1 MPKGKGMAPL
11 FLAFLLFHV
20 EHFNVFNNREVM
32 RLSLGAALADELV
45 SDLLPVAVTT
55 ASFLAFVLLYRWN
68 RFYVREKRGLAISC
82 CLIAMVPVLW
92 AVRDVVD
99 GDSSA
104 MLGCLA
110 MGLFAFGH
118 LCFLPA
124 VVKRLAAIGPAKTV
138 FLYGMVLACGTL
150 LRAVLERLPD
160 EALIAFIVLTP
171 FAMFACF
178 RWIEGHGELRVDLDV
193 EARALIPR
201 TLLATLLAV
210 GLLAGLAA
218 GMGPDARSA
227 AMTLAVSIAV
237 AAIVILV
244 VSSSRMD
251 FNKLIYLIS
260 FPLMIYGVSMLF
272 YGGSLPGSFG
282 HALFYFGYDFFYAAL
297 WPLYSYLVRYST
309 FNYYWLPVIGAFG
322 SYLGRALGLV
332 SSHAVEGA
340 FVPGLSEG
348 RWLVISILLFATML
362 LAIAFYGKNN
372 MKSGWGSITLR
383 ANAVSE
389 DEHAS
394 SCETLAAMAGM
405 TAREK
410 SVFVLLAKGYTS
422 KLIAEK
428 LNISPGTAKT
438 HIKHIYSKLGLH
450 SQQELIAVVEQNE
463 RQSQG

>member
-124 VVKRLAAIGPAKTV
+124 VIKRLAAIGPAKTV

-150 LRAVLERLPD
+150 LRAALERLPG

-218 GMGPDARSA
+218 G
-227 AMTLAVSIAV
+227 
-237 AAIVILV
+237 
-244 VSSSRMD
+244 
-251 FNKLIYLIS
+251 
-260 FPLMIYGVSMLF
+260 
-272 YGGSLPGSFG
+272 
-282 HALFYFGYDFFYAAL
+282 
-297 WPLYSYLVRYST
+297 
-309 FNYYWLPVIGAFG
+309 
-322 SYLGRALGLV
+322 
-332 SSHAVEGA
+332 
-340 FVPGLSEG
+340 
-348 RWLVISILLFATML
+348 
-362 LAIAFYGKNN
+362 
-372 MKSGWGSITLR
+372 
-383 ANAVSE
+383 
-389 DEHAS
+389 
-394 SCETLAAMAGM
+394 MAGM